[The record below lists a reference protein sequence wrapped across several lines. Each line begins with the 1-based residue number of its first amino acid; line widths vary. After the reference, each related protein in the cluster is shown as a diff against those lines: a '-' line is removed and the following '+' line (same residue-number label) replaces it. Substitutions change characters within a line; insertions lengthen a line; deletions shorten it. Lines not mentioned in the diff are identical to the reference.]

1 MSWKLILWIIVG
13 YLAIRFVFRF
23 LLPLF
28 VVSKRM
34 RQQVK
39 EFHSAM
45 NTAQQ
50 QQQAAQ
56 NNQNNY
62 QSGASSAPRPNPP
75 KEKAGDYIDF
85 EEVK

>member
-1 MSWKLILWIIVG
+1 MSWKFILWIIVG

-39 EFHSAM
+39 EFHNAM

-62 QSGASSAPRPNPP
+62 QSGASSAPGPNPP

>member
-1 MSWKLILWIIVG
+1 MSWKVIIWILLG
-13 YLAIRFVFRF
+13 YLAFRFIFRF

-28 VVSKRM
+28 VVSRKM

-39 EFHSAM
+39 QFHSAM
-45 NTAQQ
+45 NNAQ

-56 NNQNNY
+56 NNY
-62 QSGASSAPRPNPP
+62 QSAATSAAPQQKPP

>member
-1 MSWKLILWIIVG
+1 MSWKVILWIIIG
-13 YLAIRFVFRF
+13 YMAFRFIFRF

-28 VVSKRM
+28 VVSRKM

-39 EFHSAM
+39 QFHNAM
-45 NTAQQ
+45 NTQQQ

-56 NNQNNY
+56 EQT
-62 QSGASSAPRPNPP
+62 QTGATPAQPPHPP
-75 KEKAGDYIDF
+75 KEKAGEYIDF

>member
-1 MSWKLILWIIVG
+1 MSWKVVIWILLG
-13 YLAIRFVFRF
+13 YLAFRFIFRF

-28 VVSKRM
+28 VVSRKM

-39 EFHSAM
+39 QFHSAM
-45 NTAQQ
+45 NNAQ

-56 NNQNNY
+56 QNN
-62 QSGASSAPRPNPP
+62 SGAASAAPQQKAP

-85 EEVK
+85 EEIK

>member
-1 MSWKLILWIIVG
+1 MSWKVIIWILLG
-13 YLAIRFVFRF
+13 YLAFRFIFRF

-28 VVSKRM
+28 VVSRKM

-39 EFHSAM
+39 QFHSAM
-45 NTAQQ
+45 NNAQ

-56 NNQNNY
+56 NTSQTNR
-62 QSGASSAPRPNPP
+62 ASAAPQQQAP

>member
-1 MSWKLILWIIVG
+1 MSWSVILWIIVG
-13 YLAIRFVFRF
+13 YLAFRFIFRF

-28 VVSKRM
+28 VVSRKM
-34 RQQVK
+34 KQQVK
-39 EFHSAM
+39 EFHNAM

-56 NNQNNY
+56 QQYNANQ
-62 QSGASSAPRPNPP
+62 SAASSQQKPQG
-75 KEKAGDYIDF
+75 KAGEYIDF

>member
-39 EFHSAM
+39 EFHNAM

-56 NNQNNY
+56 NNY
-62 QSGASSAPRPNPP
+62 QSGSTSAPTPNPP

>member
-1 MSWKLILWIIVG
+1 MSWKLILWIIFG
-13 YLAIRFVFRF
+13 YLAFRFIFRF

-39 EFHSAM
+39 QFHSAM
-45 NTAQQ
+45 NNAQQQQ
-50 QQQAAQ
+50 QQQAA
-56 NNQNNY
+56 QNNY
-62 QSGASSAPRPNPP
+62 QSGASSAPTPNPP
-75 KEKAGDYIDF
+75 KEKAGEYIDF

>member
-1 MSWKLILWIIVG
+1 MSWKVVIWILLG
-13 YLAIRFVFRF
+13 YLAFRFIFRF

-28 VVSKRM
+28 VVSRKM

-39 EFHSAM
+39 QFHSAM
-45 NTAQQ
+45 NNAQ

-56 NNQNNY
+56 NNY
-62 QSGASSAPRPNPP
+62 QSASTTAAPQQKAP

-85 EEVK
+85 EEIK

>member
-1 MSWKLILWIIVG
+1 MSWKVVIWILLG
-13 YLAIRFVFRF
+13 YLAFRFIFRF
-23 LLPLF
+23 LVPLF
-28 VVSKRM
+28 VVSRKM

-39 EFHSAM
+39 QFHSAM
-45 NTAQQ
+45 NNAQQ

-56 NNQNNY
+56 NNY
-62 QSGASSAPRPNPP
+62 QSANANASAAPQQKPP

>member
-1 MSWKLILWIIVG
+1 MSWKVVIWILLG
-13 YLAIRFVFRF
+13 YLAFRFIFRF

-28 VVSKRM
+28 VVSRKM

-39 EFHSAM
+39 QFHSAM
-45 NTAQQ
+45 NNAQ

-56 NNQNNY
+56 QNY
-62 QSGASSAPRPNPP
+62 QSGNATATPQQKPP

>member
-1 MSWKLILWIIVG
+1 MSWKVILWILLG
-13 YLAIRFVFRF
+13 YLAFRFIFRF

-28 VVSKRM
+28 VVSRRM

-39 EFHSAM
+39 QFHNAM
-45 NTAQQ
+45 NTQQ
-50 QQQAAQ
+50 QQQAA
-56 NNQNNY
+56 QNNY
-62 QSGASSAPRPNPP
+62 QSGASSAHNPQPP